1 MVKSNP
7 TLKALFT
14 SETRIKVLS
23 HFFLHPDESFYLRQL
38 ERLLKKPVGQLSP
51 ELSNLE
57 RIQLLTSCQEGNQRR
72 YSINKDFA
80 LYDELKTIFLKTA
93 GAGDVIRESLSKLAG
108 IELAFI
114 YGSFAKGEEHIGSD
128 IDIMIVGEAPDRNVG
143 RAISDAEKKLK
154 RTVNYSLYERKEV
167 KARFKKKD
175 NFVTTVFNEP
185 RITILGPNNDELF
198 RTDQE

>member
-1 MVKSNP
+1 M
-7 TLKALFT
+7 KALFT

-23 HFFLHPDESFYLRQL
+23 HFFLHPDESFYVRQL

-57 RIQLLTSCQEGNQRR
+57 SIQLLTSYQEGNQRR
-72 YSINKDFA
+72 YSINRGFA

-93 GAGDVIRESLSKLAG
+93 GAGDVIRESLSKLEG
-108 IELAFI
+108 VELAFI
-114 YGSFAKGEEHIGSD
+114 YGSFAKGEEHAGSD
-128 IDIMIVGEAPDRNVG
+128 IDIMIVGKTPDRNVG
-143 RAISDAEKKLK
+143 RAISTAEKKLK
-154 RTVNYSLYERKEV
+154 RTVNYSFYERKEI

-185 RITILGPNNDELF
+185 RITILGSNNDELF
-198 RTDQE
+198 RTDQG